1 MKQFAG
7 YDVFAE
13 NSLSWARLESVV
25 SVVDIFQSTSS
36 LEKNDGIALTK
47 RTAHWQITVPSD
59 RFNVWDTHG

>member
-7 YDVFAE
+7 YDVFSE
-13 NSLSWARLESVV
+13 NSLSLARLESVV

-47 RTAHWQITVPSD
+47 RTAH
-59 RFNVWDTHG
+59 

>member
-13 NSLSWARLESVV
+13 NSLSLARLESVV

-36 LEKNDGIALTK
+36 ME
-47 RTAHWQITVPSD
+47 RSTVSL
-59 RFNVWDTHG
+59 